1 MFIYKPDFN
10 SSIYSEIVDL
20 LTRSTDTTLEE
31 NVQQAIDE
39 MAGYLSARYD
49 VEAIFTTTGDN
60 RNKLLTML
68 CKDITLY
75 HLHSVGNP
83 NQIPDLR
90 VKRYDDAIATLK
102 RIQKGEVNP
111 PGLPSLE
118 TEKSTFVRWGFNK
131 KRNNHF

>member
-1 MFIYKPDFN
+1 MFIDKPDFN
-10 SSIYSEIVDL
+10 SSIHSEIVDL
-20 LTRSTDTTLEE
+20 ITRSTDTTLEE

-49 VEAIFTTTGDN
+49 TDAIFAATGDN
-60 RNKLLTML
+60 RNKLLAML

-75 HLHSVGNP
+75 HLHAVGNP
-83 NQIPDLR
+83 NQMPDLR
-90 VKRYDDAIATLK
+90 VKRYDDAINTLK

-111 PGLPSLE
+111 PGLPLIE
-118 TEKSTFVRWGFNK
+118 TETSAFVKYGFND